1 MRYILGC
8 KVINKQTKEEK
19 DCFCIAG
26 AFSLYPRLYTL
37 ENLKTLFEDKE
48 IEMLI
53 FENLEDVQKAI
64 SKYSVAFRRNDK
76 GAKSQKW
83 EKSNYIKKF
92 YALKFD
98 STKCPIKI
106 KEKVEH
112 RKLNNLYSIDIKER
126 FML

>member
-26 AFSLYPRLYTL
+26 AFSLYPRLCTL
-37 ENLKTLFEDKE
+37 ENLKTLCKDKD
-48 IEMLI
+48 IETLI
-53 FENLEDVQKAI
+53 FENLEDAQKAI

-76 GAKSQKW
+76 SEKSQKW
-83 EKSNYIKKF
+83 EKSNYIRKF

-98 STKCPIKI
+98 SPKCPFKI
-106 KEKVEH
+106 KEKVKH
-112 RKLNNLYSIDIKER
+112 RKLDNLYSIDIKDR